1 METAPFGAV
10 KASIPVAYL
19 HAGGVAAME
28 TAPFG
33 AVKLHDVRYARPRA
47 SRNGDRSFRSGEVVG
62 FYRSTF
68 VTLRRNGDRSFR
80 SGEVDPKR
88 AIVLLKP
95 PQWRPLLS
103 ER

>member
-10 KASIPVAYL
+10 KASDYDMVAEIT
-19 HAGGVAAME
+19 VTAAME

-33 AVKLHDVRYARPRA
+33 AVKAKSAMLTTAGDV
-47 SRNGDRSFRSGEVVG
+47 G
-62 FYRSTF
+62 
-68 VTLRRNGDRSFR
+68 
-80 SGEVDPKR
+80 
-88 AIVLLKP
+88 